1 MVRQIEGNK
10 TEDQWNR
17 TQAQRT
23 LNRLMPKLEQLS
35 KDVDAGEWKHYIDRL
50 QKEFPNIFGILFH
63 LYGARYDF
71 FFYLEEL
78 LVNMT
83 NMWLT
88 RASDLKALD
97 AARIIDPTWLQSNRM
112 VGAMCYVDLFAN
124 DLHGLRKRIPYLAEL
139 GITILHLMPL
149 FKCPEGDN
157 DGGYAI
163 SDYRTIKDE
172 LGSAEDLKSI
182 ATELRSRGISLVL
195 DFVFNHTSD
204 EHEWAKRALA
214 GEEDYQNFYRMFEDR
229 QEPDEYEKSILA
241 IFPDDHPGCFTYRS
255 KIRRWVWTTFN
266 NFQWD
271 LNYENPEVFNS
282 MASEMLFLA
291 NTGVEILRLDAVAFL
306 WKQKGTTCQNLPEA
320 HKIIQAFNSVAK
332 VVAPAM
338 VFKSEAIVH
347 PDEVA
352 RYIHPQECELSYN
365 PLLMALL
372 WESLA
377 TSKTSFLTLS
387 LKRRFPIPAGCAWVN
402 YIRCHD
408 DIGWTFSDE
417 DASELHINP
426 HDHRRF
432 LNDFYSNR
440 FKNSFAVG
448 LTFQENPM
456 TGDARICGTTASLCG
471 LEKALEK
478 KDTDLI
484 DLAIQRILLL
494 HGVIATIGGI
504 PMIYLGDA
512 LGFLNDY
519 SFRDDIA
526 KAGDNRWVHRPAF
539 DWQKADDRFEPET
552 IVGKVFHGLLRI
564 IQLRQQHQVFSGMD
578 TEIIDPKNNAIL
590 GYFRHFEDQSAL
602 CLANFTATT
611 QTVTGSHL
619 RLLGMRK
626 TFIDLISGKTVVA
639 MESLAME
646 PYQFMVLVTV

>member
-1 MVRQIEGNK
+1 MA
-10 TEDQWNR
+10 EDKWTK
-17 TQAQRT
+17 TQAKRS
-23 LNRLMPKLEQLS
+23 LIRLLPKLERLAGE
-35 KDVDAGEWKHYIDRL
+35 VDAGEWQIYVNRL
-50 QKEFPNIFGILFH
+50 QQEFPKLFRILFH
-63 LYGARYDF
+63 LYGTSYDF

-78 LVNMT
+78 LTTMT
-83 NMWLT
+83 EMWLV
-88 RASDLKALD
+88 RQADLKALD
-97 AARIIDPTWLQSNRM
+97 AARVIEPGWFESNRM
-112 VGAMCYVDLFAN
+112 VGAMCYVDLFAG

-139 GITILHLMPL
+139 GITMLHLMPL
-149 FKCPEGDN
+149 FKCPKGDN

-163 SDYRTIKDE
+163 SDYRTVNE
-172 LGSAEDLKSI
+172 TLGSIEELQEI
-182 ATELRSRGISLVL
+182 TTELRLRGISLVL

-204 EHEWAKRALA
+204 EHKWAKRALA
-214 GEEDYQNFYRMFEDR
+214 GEEEYQNFYRMFDDR
-229 QEPDEYEKSILA
+229 REPDEYEKSILA

-271 LNYENPEVFNS
+271 LNYEHPEVFNR
-282 MASEMLFLA
+282 MAAEMLFLA

-306 WKQKGTTCQNLPEA
+306 WKQKGTSCQNLPEA
-320 HKIIQAFNSVAK
+320 HMIIQAFNSVAK

-352 RYIHPQECELSYN
+352 RYISPEECELSYN

-372 WESLA
+372 WEAMA
-377 TSKTSFLTLS
+377 TKNTAFLSNS
-387 LKRRFPIPAGCAWVN
+387 LKRRFSIPAGCAWVN

-417 DASELHINP
+417 DAAEIHLNP

-440 FKNSFAVG
+440 FQDSFAVG

-478 KDTDLI
+478 KDAHLI
-484 DLAIQRILLL
+484 DLAIRRILLL
-494 HGVIATIGGI
+494 HGVISTIGGI

-519 SFRDDIA
+519 SFQDDIA

-539 DWQKADDRFEPET
+539 DWKMAEDRFEPDST
-552 IVGKVFHGLLRI
+552 IGKIFHGILRL
-564 IQLRQQHQVFSGMD
+564 IQLRQKHKVFGGMD
-578 TEIIDPKNNAIL
+578 TEMIDPKNEALL
-590 GYFRHFEDQSAL
+590 GYFRHFEDQTAL
-602 CLANFTATT
+602 CLANFSVKS
-611 QTVTGSHL
+611 QTVPGSHL

-626 TFIDLISGKTVVA
+626 TFTDLLSGKSLVA
-639 MESLAME
+639 MESLVME
-646 PYQFMVLVTV
+646 PYQFMVLVRV